1 MEPPYLEKVDQRGSI
16 AVWVVDGSYV
26 RKNLDEEF
34 TNFGQHYRFN
44 FIPENEFWID
54 REAAPDEQ
62 RFFVD
67 HLLIEHRLMKK
78 GIPYVKALEIAD
90 RKERAE
96 RKKAGDTPVGRA
108 GEESDLARVHLQ
120 LLDETEDA
128 KIWLVDGRLV
138 RSMFDIDFTEGGHDQ
153 VYKFV
158 PKGEVWIDND
168 VESDE
173 RPYILFHELHER
185 NLMKKGLPYNEAH
198 ADASHLEYHLRYHPA
213 EVSEAL
219 KKEMEKK

>member
-120 LLDETEDA
+120 LLGETEDA
-128 KIWLVDGRLV
+128 KTWLVDGRLV

-198 ADASHLEYHLRYHPA
+198 GDASHLEYHLRYHPA

>member
-1 MEPPYLEKVDQRGSI
+1 MEKVGQRGPI
-16 AVWVVDGSYV
+16 AVWIVDGSYV

-34 TNFGQHYRFN
+34 TNFGQHYRFS

-54 REAAPDEQ
+54 RETAQDEQ
-62 RFFVD
+62 QFFID

-78 GIPYVKALEIAD
+78 GTPYVKALEIAD

-96 RKKAGDTPVGRA
+96 RKKAGDVPVGHPK
-108 GEESDLARVHLQ
+108 GEFDPARVHLQ
-120 LLDETEDA
+120 LIGEAGDA

-138 RSMFDIDFTEGGHDQ
+138 RSMFDIDYTEGGHDQ

-168 VESDE
+168 VEPDE
-173 RPYILFHELHER
+173 RPYIMFHELHER
-185 NLMKKGLPYNEAH
+185 NLMKEGLSYSEAH
-198 ADASHLEYHLRYHPA
+198 ADSSRLEYHLRYHPA